1 MYKLIILLFVIT
13 FVNGR
18 EDFGM
23 KYVLRIYED
32 CQQSDGV
39 IPCLKKKA
47 ILFFDRA
54 ARMES
59 IPLIDG
65 VDIVRA
71 SDMEVVPVSENDIE
85 ASLPRNYE
93 SKDGMLSSMLW
104 DRVAAFAN
112 SRTVQLSLPKM
123 SGQELNKGIEEGR
136 GKMKKMMGMMMMGG
150 AMKMAAMIPVAIAGL
165 FVLAGKALIV
175 SKIALLLAGIIALKK
190 IVAQKNMGGGSSSHE
205 SHGWSSGGGSSGGG
219 WDKRSASE
227 LAYNAYKTN

>member
-1 MYKLIILLFVIT
+1 
-13 FVNGR
+13 
-18 EDFGM
+18 
-23 KYVLRIYED
+23 
-32 CQQSDGV
+32 
-39 IPCLKKKA
+39 
-47 ILFFDRA
+47 
-54 ARMES
+54 MES

-175 SKIALLLAGIIALKK
+175 SK
-190 IVAQKNMGGGSSSHE
+190 
-205 SHGWSSGGGSSGGG
+205 
-219 WDKRSASE
+219 
-227 LAYNAYKTN
+227 